1 LFGESE
7 NHSLDALAH
16 RLGVTIPEE
25 ARHTAIGDATAT
37 ADALLKII
45 PALNARNLN
54 TFGDVLKEVRTHRRL
69 LQDLNG

>member
-1 LFGESE
+1 
-7 NHSLDALAH
+7 
-16 RLGVTIPEE
+16 
-25 ARHTAIGDATAT
+25 RHTAIGDATAT